1 MSIAT
6 STAIGIA
13 GAAGLAGAGISAI
26 SSNAAANTGAD
37 AANHAADISRQ
48 NAIDALTFQKQ
59 QYGNSL
65 SMLNPYLQTGY
76 GALSQLRNFMGIN
89 APGANQGF
97 SLPSSSTSS
106 VPTGGGG
113 GLDPSSLAGGAGLTR
128 GVPRPMN
135 ADGAFVGNASTLQP
149 NNPNNTINGISP
161 VTSQFPGGPQSFGSP
176 GGTSPLSGGGATVP
190 LGGPMASG
198 NPGGGAIQA
207 NGGGSAVVPF
217 GSGAGAVP
225 GTGGGTD
232 VSSFGAGMTPY
243 GSSFQAPTNVTEQ
256 NDPGYQFRLQQGLQA
271 VQNSAAARGGLL
283 GGNAAKAMNDYAQG
297 SASNEY
303 GNVYNRAMSTFD
315 SNYNQYNQDQNTV
328 FNRLAAMSGM
338 GQTSAAQLGADGL
351 TAGNGVANTLLT
363 SSGQIGQQLNNAG
376 AATASGYAGVGN
388 AASGG
393 VSGLGNLALLSSILN
408 KGGGGGGSV
417 SPFSLGDPSIC
428 WIAEELYGVDAP
440 ETHAIRGWLKNEY
453 SKTPVGEKF
462 VDWYLEHGESVA
474 AKIKHDPFMRET
486 FQSLFDKFAISAM
499 PKPLEDFES
508 VRYQR

>member
-13 GAAGLAGAGISAI
+13 GAAGLAGAGISAFA
-26 SSNAAANTGAD
+26 SNSAANTQAD
-37 AANHAADISRQ
+37 AANNAANLSRQ
-48 NAIDALTFQKQ
+48 NSIDALNFQKQ

-65 SMLNPYLQTGY
+65 QMLNPYLQTGY

-97 SLPSSSTSS
+97 SLPTSNTNQGNGFDPNNLGPAFDNNPF
-106 VPTGGGG
+106 VNRLRGGGNTGGMQLMQANGTVQPSSGG
-113 GLDPSSLAGGAGLTR
+113 GSAIMPNGTAGQ
-128 GVPRPMN
+128 N
-135 ADGAFVGNASTLQP
+135 FS
-149 NNPNNTINGISP
+149 
-161 VTSQFPGGPQSFGSP
+161 GGPQSFGSP
-176 GGTSPLSGGGATVP
+176 GGPQ
-190 LGGPMASG
+190 ASG
-198 NPGGGAIQA
+198 TPGGVIQA
-207 NGGGSAVVPF
+207 NGSGSAVVPF
-217 GSGAGAVP
+217 GSGVGTVP
-225 GTGGGTD
+225 GTGGGTTGGGTD
-232 VSSFGAGMTPY
+232 VSSFGAGMTPF
-243 GSSFQAPTNVTEQ
+243 GSTFQAPTNVTEQ

-297 SASNEY
+297 SASQEY

-388 AASGG
+388 ALSGG
-393 VSGLGNLALLSSILN
+393 VSGLGNLALLNSILG
-408 KGGGGGGSV
+408 KGGGNGFPGGI
-417 SPFSLGDPSIC
+417 GDPNVGGFC

-440 ETHAIRGWLKNEY
+440 KTHAIRGWLKNEY
-453 SKTPVGEKF
+453 SRTPVGEKF
-462 VDWYLEHGESVA
+462 VDWYMEHGESVA
-474 AKIKHDPFMRET
+474 AKIKHDPAMRET

-499 PKPLEDFES
+499 PEPLEDFES